1 MSTPVIVYCFSFLFR
16 RSKLGFDVA
25 SVGNWRESLA
35 TESTLAATVDRE
47 SAIWPS
53 QLWIVRCVD
62 YKTFSFSGVVGDNV
76 GRWCATV
83 QTTKL
88 SDFRQIFTTN
98 FQQLFLLYFS
108 CSLSQGCLI
117 SSCLL
122 TFLQIS
128 PPRFSAPTRN
138 NHSSIHS
145 FIQFSRSLFFRER
158 VKLPDV
164 HLLSRCLFNFRCGY
178 GYSSVIFT
186 PFDWVPLG
194 RPLKFSQ
201 SAVSVLR
208 LSNIWHLPKIHLA
221 ASSKKFLFRSD
232 SIFDGNLIGNSD
244 MRYVCLK
251 SEIMSVMFCWI
262 ICNKITK
269 RVGSVV

>member
-1 MSTPVIVYCFSFLFR
+1 MSTPVIVYCFLFLFR

-47 SAIWPS
+47 STIWPS

-62 YKTFSFSGVVGDNV
+62 YKTFSFCGVVGDNV

-138 NHSSIHS
+138 NQHS
-145 FIQFSRSLFFRER
+145 FIHPIFTVTIFSRACKIARRTPFVTVSLQFSLWLRLQFCHFYAVWLGSAWTTSKVFPISSFRFETEQ
-158 VKLPDV
+158 
-164 HLLSRCLFNFRCGY
+164 HLTPAKNTSSR
-178 GYSSVIFT
+178 IFKKIL
-186 PFDWVPLG
+186 VPL
-194 RPLKFSQ
+194 
-201 SAVSVLR
+201 
-208 LSNIWHLPKIHLA
+208 W
-221 ASSKKFLFRSD
+221 
-232 SIFDGNLIGNSD
+232 
-244 MRYVCLK
+244 
-251 SEIMSVMFCWI
+251 
-262 ICNKITK
+262 
-269 RVGSVV
+269 